1 MLMEKIPI
9 IAVVGPTASGKT
21 SLGIQIAKRFDGEVV
36 SADSMQIYRG
46 MDIATA
52 KPDVSEQDGIVHHL
66 IDFLD
71 PSVSFSVADYTVLA
85 HQAIADIHA
94 RGKLPILV
102 GGTGLYVDSVLN
114 DIVFTEIKTDPQL
127 RESLHQFAK
136 EQGNAALLERLR
148 GVDPQSAAR
157 LHENN
162 VGRIVRAIEVYEL
175 TGITMTEQ
183 QKRSREKPSRYRT
196 LKFGLNYRD
205 RSVLYDRIDR
215 RVDLMMEQGLLEE
228 AQSVLASPMKTAVQA
243 IGYKELGPY
252 LEGKAPLDECIVKL
266 KQSTRHYAKRQLTW
280 FLRDPQICWLY
291 PDEEEMPDLIKKV
304 FVSVEMFLKV

>member
-46 MDIATA
+46 MNIATA

-71 PSVSFSVADYTVLA
+71 PSAAFSVADYTALA
-85 HQAIADIHA
+85 HAAIADIHV

-136 EQGNAALLERLR
+136 EQGNGALLERLR

-183 QKRSREKPSRYRT
+183 QKRSREKPSRYRS

-243 IGYKELGPY
+243 IGYKELQPY
-252 LEGKAPLDECIVKL
+252 LEGKASLSVCIERL
-266 KQSTRHYAKRQLTW
+266 KQSTRRYAKRQLTW
-280 FLRDPQICWLY
+280 FLRDPQIAWLY

>member
-1 MLMEKIPI
+1 MEKIPI

-52 KPDVSEQDGIVHHL
+52 KPDVLEQDGVVHHL

-71 PSVSFSVADYTVLA
+71 PSASFSVADYTVLA
-85 HQAIADIHA
+85 HQAIADVYA
-94 RGKLPILV
+94 RGKLPVLV

-114 DIVFTEIKTDPQL
+114 DIVFTEIKTDSQL

-136 EQGNAALLERLR
+136 EQGNCALLERLR
-148 GVDPQSAAR
+148 RVDPESAAR

-175 TGITMTEQ
+175 TGVTMTEQ
-183 QKRSREKPSRYRT
+183 QKRSREKPSRYRA

-215 RVDLMMEQGLLEE
+215 RVDLMMEQGLLKET
-228 AQSVLASPMKTAVQA
+228 QNVLASPMKTAVQA
-243 IGYKELGPY
+243 IGYKELAPY
-252 LEGKAPLDECIVKL
+252 LEGKMPLSACIAQL
-266 KQSTRHYAKRQLTW
+266 KQSTRRYAKRQLTW
-280 FLRDPQICWLY
+280 FLRDPQIIWLY

-304 FVSVEMFLKV
+304 SVSVEKFLKV

>member
-1 MLMEKIPI
+1 MEKIPVV
-9 IAVVGPTASGKT
+9 AVVGPTASGKT
-21 SLGIQIAKRFDGEVV
+21 NLGIQIAKRFDGEVV

-46 MDIATA
+46 MNIATA

-71 PSVSFSVADYTVLA
+71 PSAAFSVADYTALA
-85 HQAIADIHA
+85 HAAIADIYV

-114 DIVFTEIKTDPQL
+114 DVVFTEIKTDPAL
-127 RESLHQFAK
+127 RKSLHQFAK

-148 GVDPQSAAR
+148 GVDPESAAR
-157 LHENN
+157 FHENN
-162 VGRIVRAIEVYEL
+162 VGRIVRALEVYEL
-175 TGITMTEQ
+175 TGVTMSEQ
-183 QKRSREKPSRYRT
+183 QRRSREKPSRYRA
-196 LKFGLNYRD
+196 LKFGLNYKD
-205 RSVLYDRIDR
+205 RAVLYNRIDR
-215 RVDLMMEQGLLEE
+215 RVDLMMEQGLLDE
-228 AQSVLASPMKTAVQA
+228 ARAVLSSPMKTAVQA

-252 LEGKAPLDECIVKL
+252 LEGKAPLDECVVKL

-291 PDEEEMPDLIKKV
+291 PDEEEMPELIKKV
-304 FVSVEMFLKV
+304 AVSVEMLLKV

>member
-1 MLMEKIPI
+1 MKKIPI

-21 SLGIQIAKRFDGEVV
+21 GLGIQIAKRFAGEVV
-36 SADSMQIYRG
+36 SADSMQIYCG

-52 KPDVSEQDGIVHHL
+52 KPNVLEQDGVVHHL
-66 IDFLD
+66 IDFVD
-71 PSVSFSVADYTVLA
+71 PSDSFSVADYTVLA
-85 HQAIADIHA
+85 HQAIADNHA

-127 RESLHQFAK
+127 RESLYQFAK
-136 EQGNAALLERLR
+136 KQGNGALLERLR
-148 GVDPQSAAR
+148 RVDPESAAR

-183 QKRSREKPSRYRT
+183 QKRSREKPSRYRA

-205 RSVLYDRIDR
+205 RSVLYDRIDQ

-228 AQSVLASPMKTAVQA
+228 AQNVLASPMKTAVQA
-243 IGYKELGPY
+243 IGYKELEPY
-252 LEGKAPLDECIVKL
+252 LEGKASLSVCVEQL
-266 KQSTRHYAKRQLTW
+266 KQSTRRYAKRQLTW
-280 FLRDPQICWLY
+280 FLRDPQITWLY

>member
-1 MLMEKIPI
+1 MEKIPI

-46 MDIATA
+46 MNIATA

-71 PSVSFSVADYTVLA
+71 PSAAFSVADYTALA
-85 HQAIADIHA
+85 HAAIADIHV

-136 EQGNAALLERLR
+136 EQGNGALLERLR

-183 QKRSREKPSRYRT
+183 QKRSREKPSRYRS

-243 IGYKELGPY
+243 IGYKELQPY
-252 LEGKAPLDECIVKL
+252 LEGKASLSVCIERL
-266 KQSTRHYAKRQLTW
+266 KQSTRRYAKRQLTW
-280 FLRDPQICWLY
+280 FLRDPQIAWLY